1 MMHISTVESAFVNND
16 QIAVPF
22 FVTSRI
28 RTIDDIA
35 KERNAALRGHSD
47 QLRSTQ
53 SDLMHAR
60 SRLAE
65 LERAGLRNE
74 AEISQQQGKIVGME
88 AELAR
93 LRGQIDQL
101 GLTWRHAFKLSENLN
116 AYVRANATSGIKL
129 YNGSAPQPQNGER
142 ARDELERA
150 ARRTRA
156 LQADRREV
164 MAAPIPA
171 AVAKELAWQQVQARA
186 DAAKPDVTSLI
197 DHGGPVRFPTVRTAI
212 EQHGSMSDLFAVDPV
227 ALLAWCFPNEVK
239 AAIDREI
246 DENAEDEI
254 ALSSS
259 ERIERLATID
269 ADILWSEREECAF
282 SELAGLLPRADIDPR
297 AALGLADTMPAPT
310 VVRGD

>member
-1 MMHISTVESAFVNND
+1 MMHVSTVESAFVHND
-16 QIAVPF
+16 QTSVPI
-22 FVTSRI
+22 FVTGKI

-35 KERNAALRGHSD
+35 KERNAALRGYSD
-47 QLRSTQ
+47 NLRATMG
-53 SDLMHAR
+53 DLMLAK
-60 SRLAE
+60 SRLDE
-65 LERAGLRNE
+65 LERGGLKDEPAIADMQGKMTEIE
-74 AEISQQQGKIVGME
+74 AEM
-88 AELAR
+88 AR
-93 LRGQIDQL
+93 LRVQNEDL
-101 GLTWRHAFKLSENLN
+101 GTAWRQALKLSENLS
-116 AYVRANATSGIKL
+116 AYISANASVIKL
-129 YNGSAPQPQNGER
+129 HKGPGPALQNGER
-142 ARDELERA
+142 ARDGLERA

-171 AVAKELAWQQVQARA
+171 ALAKDLAWQQVQARA

-197 DHGGPVRFPTVRTAI
+197 DHGGRVKFPTVRTAI